1 GISFSCTL
9 HPVCSLRGWI
19 SAVSVSVISLLLLLR
34 FFSGCSM
41 PPPGRRL
48 FLALAL
54 PLLLL
59 PGLDALR
66 TLGDGSG
73 ADAPD
78 AAVELNASNFDSVLK
93 ESPLKF
99 AVVEFFA
106 SWCPACRNYKPQY
119 EKVAKLFNGPNA
131 VHPGIIL
138 MARVDCAMKTNA
150 DLCGKFSVGH
160 YPMLFWGPPHKFAF
174 GRWDPKQD
182 KNEIQLIDEWRTA
195 DHLLSYINKRIGSS
209 FGLDDEKY
217 ENEDTLPRNAS
228 DPEEIARA
236 IYDVE
241 EATAQAFE
249 IIFQNKMIKSNTQV
263 PLIKFLQLLV
273 VHHPSKRCRRGSAEM
288 LVNFDDLWPS
298 DPISLSSQETTIL
311 QQVDASKYY
320 HICGKEVPHGYWIF
334 CHGSKKG
341 TRGFSCG
348 LWVLF
353 HSLSVRVGDGESNL
367 AFIAICEFIQNFFI
381 CDECRNHF
389 HEISSSVS
397 VPFNKT
403 RDLAMWLWRT
413 HNKVNQRLMK
423 EEKTLGTGDPRFP
436 KITWPPKQLCPSC
449 YLSYSRESNGTENIE
464 WDEDEVFQFL
474 VRYYG
479 RTIASSK
486 EATLSSSDDAALTYD
501 IASSTNA
508 VTVPIGAALAIAV
521 ASCAFGALAC
531 FWRTQQKN
539 RKYLHQLH
547 SLKKI

>member
-1 GISFSCTL
+1 
-9 HPVCSLRGWI
+9 
-19 SAVSVSVISLLLLLR
+19 
-34 FFSGCSM
+34 
-41 PPPGRRL
+41 
-48 FLALAL
+48 
-54 PLLLL
+54 
-59 PGLDALR
+59 
-66 TLGDGSG
+66 
-73 ADAPD
+73 
-78 AAVELNASNFDSVLK
+78 
-93 ESPLKF
+93 
-99 AVVEFFA
+99 
-106 SWCPACRNYKPQY
+106 
-119 EKVAKLFNGPNA
+119 
-131 VHPGIIL
+131 
-138 MARVDCAMKTNA
+138 
-150 DLCGKFSVGH
+150 
-160 YPMLFWGPPHKFAF
+160 
-174 GRWDPKQD
+174 
-182 KNEIQLIDEWRTA
+182 
-195 DHLLSYINKRIGSS
+195 
-209 FGLDDEKY
+209 
-217 ENEDTLPRNAS
+217 
-228 DPEEIARA
+228 
-236 IYDVE
+236 
-241 EATAQAFE
+241 
-249 IIFQNKMIKSNTQV
+249 MIKSNTQV

-334 CHGSKKG
+334 CRGSKKG

-486 EATLSSSDDAALTYD
+486 EATLSSSDDAASTYD

-508 VTVPIGAALAIAV
+508 VTVPVGAALAIAV

-539 RKYLHQLH
+539 RKHRKGWNWRHQEQVNYRFYELKQIWIIGFMNDIHQNSPSTNYLIFGCLPGNELYTVLQIHTTIF
-547 SLKKI
+547 K

>member
-1 GISFSCTL
+1 
-9 HPVCSLRGWI
+9 
-19 SAVSVSVISLLLLLR
+19 
-34 FFSGCSM
+34 M

-54 PLLLL
+54 ALLFLL
-59 PGLDALR
+59 VPGLDALR

-73 ADAPD
+73 ADVPD

-182 KNEIQLIDEWRTA
+182 KDEIQLIDEWRTA
-195 DHLLSYINKRIGSS
+195 EHLLSYINKRIGSS

-334 CHGSKKG
+334 CRGSKKG

-464 WDEDEVFQFL
+464 WDEGEVFQFL

-486 EATLSSSDDAALTYD
+486 EATLSSSDDAASTYD

-508 VTVPIGAALAIAV
+508 VTVPVGAALAIAV